1 MTPELKVAEPRAVNR
16 ARLRDVWRIV
26 RGHRKPVAI
35 AIALALVA
43 SAAAMAQPLAARH
56 VIEVAGQGGIPWPTI
71 ALLLALFTGQ
81 AVVAGVARY
90 VLGRASEGVVLQ
102 VRRSLVEQLLRLD
115 MRALDRCRTGD
126 LISHVSSDSTVL
138 RRFVAEAFSKG
149 VTAAIGLVG
158 TVAFMIWLDWLLFSI
173 VAAFVVVGSLVVAS
187 VLRGLRRASLRG
199 QSAMG
204 DMTSDLERALS
215 AIRTVRANRGEG
227 REAARIGEHA
237 ESVYA
242 SSVRI
247 AKLDALI
254 GPAGQM
260 VVNGSFLVILIVGG
274 LRVADG
280 SSSLGDLVAFMLY
293 MTYLTVPI
301 GNAFQAMSAIQQGT
315 GALQRINEV
324 LALPREP
331 VTAAVTGSFRA
342 PSPSPSGRE
351 REAPALEL
359 RDVWF
364 GYDPSRPVLRGVSL
378 RVQPRSHVALI
389 GPSGAGKSTLVA
401 LIERFYEPDR
411 GTIRL
416 NGTDVATLT
425 REQCRAG
432 ISLVEQ
438 DCPVLYGTLR
448 DNIAYS
454 APHAS
459 AAEIARAVQLANL
472 SELVA
477 RLPNGLDSE
486 VGEHGDMVSGGE
498 RQRIAIARSL
508 LARPALLLLDEPTA
522 HLDSAN
528 ELALSRSITRVSEE
542 CALLVIAHRPSTIRS
557 ADRIVVIEDGT
568 VAAAGTHD
576 ELLDTSAYYRDIVG
590 ERPSA
595 PAGSSDRDAVSRR
608 PVLQA

>member
-1 MTPELKVAEPRAVNR
+1 VTPDLRFDEPSAVNR
-16 ARLRDVWRIV
+16 ARLRDIWRIV
-26 RGHRKPVAI
+26 RGHRKPIAI
-35 AIALALVA
+35 AIAFALVA

-56 VIEVAGQGGIPWPTI
+56 VIDVAGHGGIPWPTI
-71 ALLLALFTGQ
+71 ALLLALFAGQ
-81 AVVAGVARY
+81 AVVAGIARY

-173 VAAFVVVGSLVVAS
+173 VAAFVVVGSLVVVS

-199 QSAMG
+199 QRAMG

-215 AIRTVRANRGEG
+215 AIRTVRANRGEI
-227 REAARIGEHA
+227 REATRIGEHA

-254 GPAGQM
+254 APAGQM

-324 LALPREP
+324 LAQPREP
-331 VTAAVTGSFRA
+331 VTAAVTGSPGA
-342 PSPSPSGRE
+342 PSPSRAGFARGE
-351 REAPALEL
+351 PALEL

-364 GYDPSRPVLRGVSL
+364 GYDPSQPVLRGVSL
-378 RVQPRSHVALI
+378 QVQPRSHVALI

-401 LIERFYEPDR
+401 LTERFYEPDR
-411 GTIRL
+411 GTIML
-416 NGTDVATLT
+416 HGTDVATLT

-432 ISLVEQ
+432 IGLVEQ

-459 AAEIARAVQLANL
+459 EVEIARAVQLANL
-472 SELVA
+472 SELVD
-477 RLPNGLDSE
+477 RLPDGLHSE

-528 ELALSRSITRVSEE
+528 ELALSRSIARVSDE

-576 ELLDTSAYYRDIVG
+576 ELLVTSAYYRDIVG
-590 ERPSA
+590 EPPGAPPGQQASA
-595 PAGSSDRDAVSRR
+595 LIPAC
-608 PVLQA
+608 

>member
-1 MTPELKVAEPRAVNR
+1 MTSQLRSDERALDR
-16 ARLRDVWRIV
+16 ARPRDVLRIV
-26 RGHRKPVAI
+26 RGHRKPVAT
-35 AIALALVA
+35 AIALALAA
-43 SAAAMAQPLAARH
+43 SAAAMAQPLVARH
-56 VIEVAGQGGIPWPTI
+56 VIDAAGQHSVPWPTI
-71 ALLLALFTGQ
+71 MLLLALFVSQ
-81 AVVAGVARY
+81 ATIAGIARY
-90 VLGRASEGVVLQ
+90 VLGRTSEGVVLQ

-115 MRALDRCRTGD
+115 MPALDRRRTGD
-126 LISHVSSDSTVL
+126 LISRVSSDSTVL

-158 TVAFMIWLDWLLFSI
+158 TVTLMIWLDWLLFSI
-173 VAAFVVVGSLVVAS
+173 VAAFVLLGTLMVVS
-187 VLRGLRRASLRG
+187 VLRGIRTASLRT
-199 QSAMG
+199 QRAMG

-215 AIRTVRANRGEG
+215 AIRTVRANRGEE
-227 REAARIGEHA
+227 REATRIGRHA
-237 ESVYA
+237 EFVYA

-260 VVNGSFLVILIVGG
+260 AVNGSFLVILIVGG

-280 SSSLGDLVAFMLY
+280 TSSLGDLIAFMLY

-331 VTAAVTGSFRA
+331 VTAAVTELRRA
-342 PSPSPSGRE
+342 RPPCPAGRV
-351 REAPALEL
+351 REPPALEL
-359 RDVWF
+359 REVWF
-364 GYDPSRPVLRGVSL
+364 GYDPGRPVLRGVSL
-378 RVQPRSHVALI
+378 RVPPRSHVALI
-389 GPSGAGKSTLVA
+389 GPSGAGKSTIVA
-401 LIERFYEPDR
+401 LAERLYEPDR
-411 GTIRL
+411 GRIML

-432 ISLVEQ
+432 IGLVEQ

-454 APHAS
+454 APD
-459 AAEIARAVQLANL
+459 AADVEIARAVRLANL
-472 SELVA
+472 TELVA
-477 RLPNGLDSE
+477 RLPHGLDSQL
-486 VGEHGDMVSGGE
+486 GEHGDKISGGE

-528 ELALSRSITRVSEE
+528 ELALSRSIAQVSKE

-557 ADRIVVIEDGT
+557 ADRIVVLEDGT

-576 ELLDTSAYYRDIVG
+576 ELLVTSAYYRGIMSVRTSRSG
-590 ERPSA
+590 PRPGTLTPAYSA
-595 PAGSSDRDAVSRR
+595 RR
-608 PVLQA
+608 G